1 MVPFSRKRFRLSFRL
16 MEELTELLGQMVLP
30 RRMERILRVLDSRF
44 SRVRAVAENLHHRH
58 NMSAL
63 LRSCEALGVQHVH
76 AVEKYESF
84 SLSRKVTMGSHKW
97 LTLHR
102 YQDFAACAD
111 ELKSQGFSIFA
122 AMLSDRAMPVGEI
135 PVDRPVALVFGNELM
150 GVSPEALSRCDGEF
164 VIPMSG
170 FVQSFNVSVAAAV
183 SLYDVTTR
191 MSAAHPGE
199 CFLTPEEKASL
210 LSEWLPKS
218 APFAKRIAKIMR
230 ERTQGLPTEE
240 P

>member
-1 MVPFSRKRFRLSFRL
+1 

-44 SRVRAVAENLHHRH
+44 SRVRAVGENLHHTH

-76 AVEKYESF
+76 AVEKYEAF
-84 SLSRKVTMGSHKW
+84 SLSRKVTMGCHKW

-102 YQDFAACAD
+102 HRDFASCAE
-111 ELKSQGFSIFA
+111 ELRAKGFSIYA
-122 AMLSDRAMPVGEI
+122 AMLSDRAMEVGQI
-135 PVDRPVALVFGNELM
+135 PIDRPVTLVFGNELM
-150 GVSPEALSRCDGEF
+150 GVSEEARAFCDGEF

-183 SLYDVTTR
+183 SLYDVTSR
-191 MSAAHPGE
+191 MRAAHPE
-199 CFLTPEEKASL
+199 SCFLTPEEKAEL
-210 LSEWLPKS
+210 LAEWLPKS
-218 APFAKRIAKIMR
+218 APFAKRIAKIML
-230 ERTQGLPTEE
+230 ERTPPPPTEA